1 MRLKSIVLHH
11 SILFALSVVFPAMLC
26 AQRTHIEEASDAIN
40 HIMRTHLYDKTIVA
54 SSEYREIEQRTAAL
68 SHSCTDLD
76 SFIRGYNDAW
86 SGGPFSHVRLNKSRM
101 TADATAEYLDTMNV
115 PVSSTVL
122 TWNDDIAVLT
132 VHTMMG
138 RNTITQ
144 ITDAYRTIT
153 ERKARALIIDLRKNE
168 GGAFAVRPL
177 VGHVIPSALES
188 GVFLSRSWTDRH
200 SEIPGKDILGKIP
213 AWDGWSIRTF
223 WKDVQENGLLRIVFA
238 PIQPLY
244 DGPVFVL
251 VGKRTASAA
260 ELAADALFASGRAIL
275 IGETTAGKM
284 LSQKMYDIPHSLQL
298 SLPIADYISVHSGR
312 IEGRGITPAVPIPA
326 SKAMDEALER
336 AQALPKR

>member
-1 MRLKSIVLHH
+1 MLLKSIAFGL
-11 SILFALSVVFPAMLC
+11 SMLFAFSVVFPTMLC

-54 SSEYREIEQRTAAL
+54 SPEYREIEQRTAAL

-86 SGGPFSHVRLNKSRM
+86 SRGPFSHVRLNKSRM
-101 TADATAEYLDTMNV
+101 PADATADYLDTMNV
-115 PVSSTVL
+115 PGSSTVL

-138 RNTITQ
+138 RNTVTQ
-144 ITDAYRTIT
+144 ITNAYRTVT
-153 ERKARALIIDLRKNE
+153 ERKTRALIIDLRKNE

-177 VGHVIPSALES
+177 VGHVIPAALET

-223 WKDVQENGLLRIVFA
+223 WKDVQENGLLRIVFP

-244 DGPVFVL
+244 DGPVYVL
-251 VGKRTASAA
+251 TSRKTASAA
-260 ELAADALFASGRAIL
+260 ELAADALSATGRAIL

-284 LSQKMYDIPHSLQL
+284 LSQKMYDVPHGLQL
-298 SLPIADYISVHSGR
+298 SLPIADYFSIYSGR
-312 IEGRGITPAVPIPA
+312 IEGRGITPTVPLPA